1 MGDIPSLAGSEQ
13 PRLVK
18 VGKGHYNETW
28 PEVFG
33 FNLLEGDLKPITVL
47 WFVWRG
53 FWSVPLFTS
62 VARNDRCFPLFIN
75 E

>member
-1 MGDIPSLAGSEQ
+1 MPFLLLQEVSSPGWSMS
-13 PRLVK
+13 
-18 VGKGHYNETW
+18 GKGHYNETW
-28 PEVFG
+28 PKAFG